1 MNNSTTIC
9 HFTNPYQSG
18 IAGILITHV
27 SISLAILGIPAN
39 LLTLI
44 VLKRDSSST
53 TTTTTSGTFT
63 STSTPATTTTSTTLL
78 ISNTISNRNSI
89 NFILA
94 TLATEDILIILL
106 YSLYYVAIH
115 YYEKYTEQ
123 LIYLNLI
130 KYADSPIYFL
140 LSWIKVSEIYTILL
154 LSLQRYLAI
163 RWPLH
168 STYLCSLGRTKR
180 ILYSI
185 FILSFIL
192 KLPNLIL
199 GYRILIINK
208 QYNQLIN
215 NYCIEYKLEEI
226 FIKQTW
232 YRTFKII
239 YVQVLDQVITFI
251 IPLNILI
258 ILNIGLILRVR
269 QATIQRLREDS
280 TGLLFNKST
289 NKYCNSFCNSNNN
302 NNNMKSNK
310 RKLMTSRSS
319 STLSSTP
326 YLQHNHHHHHQTQ
339 HHAHNR
345 SVTLTLIG
353 VISIF
358 ILCET
363 PTTICFCYEFWE
375 LLTEI
380 TQSDQ
385 LSNENANITTT
396 LTTSSSTTTT
406 TTELSLSTEPD
417 FYYYAYPAALLCILI
432 GCTSNFFI
440 YMLIGLKFRRMCIMY
455 LRELYQK
462 IKRCFQLGWFYC
474 KLNHVKSIIANTT
487 PTIDTT
493 INNNVSSHHDHHYQQ
508 NDMIYSQ
515 NKHCSYNNKVSLL
528 STTTTLPSSS
538 TSTTRITLLPLSWK
552 KHKKTIYCKHKV
564 ENLHKLKQQNNSK
577 QHQRHKCYP
586 HYHYNQRYQ
595 QRQPQE
601 NPQPCDNQQTQQNAM
616 EESK

>member
-9 HFTNPYQSG
+9 HITNPYQSG

-44 VLKRDSSST
+44 VLKRDS
-53 TTTTTSGTFT
+53 TTTTTSGAFI
-63 STSTPATTTTSTTLL
+63 STSTTPPPLT
-78 ISNTISNRNSI
+78 ISNTITSITSNRNSI

-123 LIYLNLI
+123 LFYLNII

-140 LSWIKVSEIYTILL
+140 LSWIKVAEIYTILL
-154 LSLQRYLAI
+154 LSLQRYIAI

-180 ILYSI
+180 ILLGI
-185 FILSFIL
+185 ILLSFLL

-208 QYNQLIN
+208 QYNRLIN
-215 NYCIEYKLEEI
+215 DYCIEYQLEEI
-226 FIKQTW
+226 FIKQSW

-239 YVQVLDQVITFI
+239 YVQVLDQVMTFI
-251 IPLNILI
+251 IPLIILI
-258 ILNIGLILRVR
+258 ILNIGLILRVK

-280 TGLLFNKST
+280 TGLMYNMNFNKR
-289 NKYCNSFCNSNNN
+289 NFK
-302 NNNMKSNK
+302 
-310 RKLMTSRSS
+310 TSRGS
-319 STLSSTP
+319 STLSTTTTTS
-326 YLQHNHHHHHQTQ
+326 YLQHNHYHHHQTQ

-385 LSNENANITTT
+385 LSNENSNITTVVPES
-396 LTTSSSTTTT
+396 LSSSSLSSSTTVM
-406 TTELSLSTEPD
+406 SSSTEPD

-462 IKRCFQLGWFYC
+462 IKRCFQLSCFYC
-474 KLNHVKSIIANTT
+474 KLNQVKSIITNTTTTANTIIN
-487 PTIDTT
+487 PTTT
-493 INNNVSSHHDHHYQQ
+493 TSNNVSNYHDRHYQH
-508 NDMIYSQ
+508 NEMIYS
-515 NKHCSYNNKVSLL
+515 HNNKVSLL
-528 STTTTLPSSS
+528 SPTTTSPSSS
-538 TSTTRITLLPLSWK
+538 TSTTRIKLLPLSWK
-552 KHKKTIYCKHKV
+552 KHKKQIYCKHKL
-564 ENLHKLKQQNNSK
+564 ENLHQQKQQNNSK
-577 QHQRHKCYP
+577 HHQRHNCY
-586 HYHYNQRYQ
+586 HHHHYQ

-601 NPQPCDNQQTQQNAM
+601 NLQPCDNQPVQQNTM